1 MLSLLQPKQ
10 DTHRKIRHKMNHL
23 HHIFWLFLKIN
34 LLSTSGSASVAL
46 LHSEAVGTIMT
57 EAQFIQAVGLSSLLP
72 GSDALQL
79 AMFIGTEAGGFWG
92 ATVALIA
99 SVLPPTILMF
109 GVVKILHRLRRERW
123 IGGFVEGLTPAVG
136 VLMAFVAWKILSG
149 SNGGEL
155 PLPVWGIGVVSLIVL
170 WFDAPAPLVL
180 LLAGL
185 AGVFL
190 L

>member
-1 MLSLLQPKQ
+1 
-10 DTHRKIRHKMNHL
+10 MNNL
-23 HHIFWLFLKIN
+23 WQIFWLFLKIN

-46 LHSEAVGTIMT
+46 LHAEAVGTIMT

-79 AMFIGTEAGGFWG
+79 AMFIGVEAGGFWG

-99 SVLPPTILMF
+99 SLLPPTILMF
-109 GVVKILHRLRRERW
+109 GVVKVLHRLRREQW

-136 VLMAFVAWKILSG
+136 VLMAFVAWKILKS
-149 SNGGEL
+149 SNGGEFA
-155 PLPVWGIGVVSLIVL
+155 WATFGIAGVSFLAL